1 MTLKTFHFAGV
12 ANMNVTLGIPR
23 IKEVVTTASNI
34 STPIMKTTV
43 SQKNCKKMV
52 EKLIKTFENITV
64 GQISKEIQE
73 ICTKIEV
80 NFVLRIDT
88 QILKALKLKLTIQD
102 MENVF
107 LDSKKIFTEKKD
119 IEVLNHH
126 KLRII
131 ITKLLFDQNKA
142 SLKKI
147 LSIEETLSLCF
158 IIKETKEVLSMFMAS
173 GISTIENVQVSENKD
188 NTKWIVYIE
197 GTGIRSVMN
206 KNCTMCKKLVANHVF
221 EIFGVLG
228 IEAARF
234 TIISEIEYVMISYA
248 INNDNRHL
256 ILLADFM
263 TCLGEVL
270 GITRFGLTKMKDSVL
285 MLASFENTATH
296 LFQAALNGK
305 TDKLLGV
312 SECIITGTAIRMGSG
327 LLRVLR

>member
-1 MTLKTFHFAGV
+1 MTLKIVYFMVFKLNLYKRTRYQLLLKNFNRGKKSLENIADRKSCKLGEISLILREVISKINIKKIEPGSTIGAISAQSLGEPGTQMTLKTFHFAGV

-158 IIKETKEVLSMFMAS
+158 IIKETKEVLSMVSKYFLNNL
-173 GISTIENVQVSENKD
+173 STIPV
-188 NTKWIVYIE
+188 
-197 GTGIRSVMN
+197 
-206 KNCTMCKKLVANHVF
+206 
-221 EIFGVLG
+221 EIF
-228 IEAARF
+228 
-234 TIISEIEYVMISYA
+234 
-248 INNDNRHL
+248 
-256 ILLADFM
+256 
-263 TCLGEVL
+263 
-270 GITRFGLTKMKDSVL
+270 
-285 MLASFENTATH
+285 
-296 LFQAALNGK
+296 
-305 TDKLLGV
+305 
-312 SECIITGTAIRMGSG
+312 
-327 LLRVLR
+327 

>member
-1 MTLKTFHFAGV
+1 MTLKIVYFMVFKLNLYKRTRYQLLLKNFNRGKKSLENIADRKSCKLGEISLILREVISKINIKKIEPGSTIGAISAQSLGEPGTQMTLKTFHFAGV

-197 GTGIRSVMN
+197 VSYLRISFTCFPS
-206 KNCTMCKKLVANHVF
+206 KK
-221 EIFGVLG
+221 
-228 IEAARF
+228 
-234 TIISEIEYVMISYA
+234 
-248 INNDNRHL
+248 
-256 ILLADFM
+256 
-263 TCLGEVL
+263 
-270 GITRFGLTKMKDSVL
+270 
-285 MLASFENTATH
+285 AS
-296 LFQAALNGK
+296 
-305 TDKLLGV
+305 
-312 SECIITGTAIRMGSG
+312 
-327 LLRVLR
+327 